1 MHASDTGHRKARP
14 GDKIDADG
22 QHLLGCIEIDTVDV
36 PRLGDAQGRFKE
48 LVLHPYAPRQDPS
61 CAPAWQDAAR
71 PSRTLC
77 AAARWPAAILDH
89 RTPPCPGQGR
99 SGRTPHGFASGFLC
113 LSRFFPS
120 DFAWAPR
127 LIFQAQATSK
137 GGYQDS
143 GPLSKNASAGFLLP
157 RPSAVEP
164 ACSRS
169 GHRKPLARYGAME
182 GALRSRLATPGA
194 SNLEAD

>member
-1 MHASDTGHRKARP
+1 MVSTFLAASKSTPLMYHGLAMPKAASKSWFCTHTLP
-14 GDKIDADG
+14 AKTLPAP
-22 QHLLGCIEIDTVDV
+22 QHGKTPLG
-36 PRLGDAQGRFKE
+36 PQGRF
-48 LVLHPYAPRQDPS
+48 APLRGGL
-61 CAPAWQDAAR
+61 R
-71 PSRTLC
+71 PSLTTERRLGLGK
-77 AAARWPAAILDH
+77 A
-89 RTPPCPGQGR
+89 GR
-99 SGRTPHGFASGFLC
+99 DGLPTVLQVVFLC

-157 RPSAVEP
+157 RPCAVEL